1 MLGDACLLSQ
11 PLTSHNL
18 EMIESIQFNKVIPN
32 VFVGS
37 PPEGGPTD
45 VWDQVLTFK
54 RGESCLIEAA
64 SGRGKSS
71 FCSFLYGL
79 RKDFVGSIDYFNHK
93 GETLHVTDA
102 MLCEMRCRSIA
113 MMFQEHRIFPE
124 LTAVENVML
133 KNQLTNYF
141 TEQEIRE
148 RLSTLGLEDRL
159 TSKVGLL
166 SGGQRQ
172 RIAIARAIIR
182 DPKVIVFDEATSAL
196 DSVTEREIQKAIEN
210 LTHDR
215 TTFIVAHR
223 LSTIRDADR
232 IIGLL
237 EAADL
242 RNPRLI
248 VNRIRINMVKSES

>member
-1 MLGDACLLSQ
+1 MQGENFLTSPL
-11 PLTSHNL
+11 LTSHNL

-148 RLSTLGLEDRL
+148 RLSALGLEDRL
-159 TSKVGLL
+159 DRPCQRLSIGQQQRVAFVRLL
-166 SGGQRQ
+166 AQPADFILLDEPVSHLDIMNAELMGQMLRQRQ
-172 RIAIARAIIR
+172 MEEGAA
-182 DPKVIVFDEATSAL
+182 VIVTS
-196 DSVTEREIQKAIEN
+196 IG
-210 LTHDR
+210 
-215 TTFIVAHR
+215 HR
-223 LSTIRDADR
+223 LPYDYDR
-232 IIGLL
+232 ILKL
-237 EAADL
+237 
-242 RNPRLI
+242 
-248 VNRIRINMVKSES
+248 

>member
-1 MLGDACLLSQ
+1 
-11 PLTSHNL
+11 
-18 EMIESIQFNKVIPN
+18 MIESIQFNKVIPN

-79 RKDFVGSIDYFNHK
+79 RTDFVGSIDYFNHK

-159 TSKVGLL
+159 DRPCQRLSIGQQQRVAFVRLL
-166 SGGQRQ
+166 AQPADFILLDEPVSHLDIVNAELMGKMLRQRQ
-172 RIAIARAIIR
+172 MEEGAA
-182 DPKVIVFDEATSAL
+182 VIVTS
-196 DSVTEREIQKAIEN
+196 IG
-210 LTHDR
+210 
-215 TTFIVAHR
+215 HR
-223 LSTIRDADR
+223 LPYDYDR
-232 IIGLL
+232 SLKL
-237 EAADL
+237 
-242 RNPRLI
+242 
-248 VNRIRINMVKSES
+248 

>member
-1 MLGDACLLSQ
+1 MIGDACLLSQ

-79 RKDFVGSIDYFNHK
+79 RKDFVGSIDYFSHR

-148 RLSTLGLEDRL
+148 RLSALGLEDRL
-159 TSKVGLL
+159 DRPCQRLSIGQQQRVAFVRLL
-166 SGGQRQ
+166 AQPADFILLDEPVSHLDIVNAELMGQMLRQRQ
-172 RIAIARAIIR
+172 MEEGAA
-182 DPKVIVFDEATSAL
+182 VIVTS
-196 DSVTEREIQKAIEN
+196 IG
-210 LTHDR
+210 
-215 TTFIVAHR
+215 HR
-223 LSTIRDADR
+223 LPYDYDR
-232 IIGLL
+232 ILKL
-237 EAADL
+237 
-242 RNPRLI
+242 
-248 VNRIRINMVKSES
+248 

>member
-1 MLGDACLLSQ
+1 
-11 PLTSHNL
+11 
-18 EMIESIQFNKVIPN
+18 MIESIQFNKVIPN

-79 RKDFVGSIDYFNHK
+79 RKDFVGSIDYFSHE

-159 TSKVGLL
+159 DRPCQRLSIGQQQRVAFVRLL
-166 SGGQRQ
+166 AQPADFILLDEPVSHLDIVNAELMGKMLRQRQ
-172 RIAIARAIIR
+172 MKEGAA
-182 DPKVIVFDEATSAL
+182 VIVTS
-196 DSVTEREIQKAIEN
+196 IG
-210 LTHDR
+210 
-215 TTFIVAHR
+215 HR
-223 LSTIRDADR
+223 LPYDYDR
-232 IIGLL
+232 ILKL
-237 EAADL
+237 
-242 RNPRLI
+242 
-248 VNRIRINMVKSES
+248 

>member
-1 MLGDACLLSQ
+1 MQGENFLTSPL
-11 PLTSHNL
+11 LTSHNL

-79 RKDFVGSIDYFNHK
+79 RKDFVGSIDYFSHE

-141 TEQEIRE
+141 TEQDIRE
-148 RLSTLGLEDRL
+148 RLSALGLEERLDRPCQRL
-159 TSKVGLL
+159 SIGQQQRVAFVRLL
-166 SGGQRQ
+166 AQPADFILLDEPVSHLDIVNAELMGKMLRQRQ
-172 RIAIARAIIR
+172 MEEGAA
-182 DPKVIVFDEATSAL
+182 VIVTS
-196 DSVTEREIQKAIEN
+196 IG
-210 LTHDR
+210 
-215 TTFIVAHR
+215 HR
-223 LSTIRDADR
+223 LPYDYDR
-232 IIGLL
+232 ILKL
-237 EAADL
+237 
-242 RNPRLI
+242 
-248 VNRIRINMVKSES
+248 

>member
-1 MLGDACLLSQ
+1 
-11 PLTSHNL
+11 
-18 EMIESIQFNKVIPN
+18 MIESIQFNKVIPN

-79 RKDFVGSIDYFNHK
+79 RKDFVGSIDYFSHE

-102 MLCEMRCRSIA
+102 MLWEMRCRSIA

-148 RLSTLGLEDRL
+148 RLSALGLEDRL
-159 TSKVGLL
+159 DRPCQRLSIGQQQRVAFVRLL
-166 SGGQRQ
+166 AQPADFILLDEPVSHLDIVNAELMGKMLRQRQ
-172 RIAIARAIIR
+172 MEEGAA
-182 DPKVIVFDEATSAL
+182 VIVTS
-196 DSVTEREIQKAIEN
+196 IG
-210 LTHDR
+210 
-215 TTFIVAHR
+215 HR
-223 LSTIRDADR
+223 LPYDYDR
-232 IIGLL
+232 ILKL
-237 EAADL
+237 
-242 RNPRLI
+242 
-248 VNRIRINMVKSES
+248 

>member
-1 MLGDACLLSQ
+1 
-11 PLTSHNL
+11 
-18 EMIESIQFNKVIPN
+18 MIESIQFNKVIPN

-148 RLSTLGLEDRL
+148 RLSALGLEDRL
-159 TSKVGLL
+159 DRPCQRLSIGQQQRVAFVRLL
-166 SGGQRQ
+166 AQPADFILLDEPVSHLDIVNAELMGKMLRQRQ
-172 RIAIARAIIR
+172 MEEGAA
-182 DPKVIVFDEATSAL
+182 VIVTS
-196 DSVTEREIQKAIEN
+196 IG
-210 LTHDR
+210 
-215 TTFIVAHR
+215 HR
-223 LSTIRDADR
+223 LPYEYDR
-232 IIGLL
+232 ILKL
-237 EAADL
+237 
-242 RNPRLI
+242 
-248 VNRIRINMVKSES
+248 

>member
-1 MLGDACLLSQ
+1 LQGENFLTSL

-148 RLSTLGLEDRL
+148 RLSVLGLEDRL
-159 TSKVGLL
+159 DRPCQRLSIGQQQRVAFVRLL
-166 SGGQRQ
+166 AQPADFILLDEPVSHLDIVNAELMGKMLRQRQ
-172 RIAIARAIIR
+172 MEEGAA
-182 DPKVIVFDEATSAL
+182 VIVTS
-196 DSVTEREIQKAIEN
+196 IG
-210 LTHDR
+210 
-215 TTFIVAHR
+215 HR
-223 LSTIRDADR
+223 LPYEYDR
-232 IIGLL
+232 MLKL
-237 EAADL
+237 
-242 RNPRLI
+242 
-248 VNRIRINMVKSES
+248 

>member
-1 MLGDACLLSQ
+1 
-11 PLTSHNL
+11 
-18 EMIESIQFNKVIPN
+18 MIESIQFNKVIPN

-79 RKDFVGSIDYFNHK
+79 RKDFVGSIDYFSHE

-148 RLSTLGLEDRL
+148 RLSALGLEDRL
-159 TSKVGLL
+159 DRPCLRLSIGQQQRVAFVRLL
-166 SGGQRQ
+166 AQPADFILLDEPVSHLDIVNAELMGKMLRQRQ
-172 RIAIARAIIR
+172 MEEGAA
-182 DPKVIVFDEATSAL
+182 VIVTS
-196 DSVTEREIQKAIEN
+196 IG
-210 LTHDR
+210 
-215 TTFIVAHR
+215 HR
-223 LSTIRDADR
+223 LPYDYDR
-232 IIGLL
+232 ILKL
-237 EAADL
+237 
-242 RNPRLI
+242 
-248 VNRIRINMVKSES
+248 

>member
-1 MLGDACLLSQ
+1 
-11 PLTSHNL
+11 
-18 EMIESIQFNKVIPN
+18 MIESIQFNKVIPN

-102 MLCEMRCRSIA
+102 MLCEMRCLSIA

-148 RLSTLGLEDRL
+148 RLSVLGLEDRL
-159 TSKVGLL
+159 DRPCQRLSIGQQQRVAFVRLL
-166 SGGQRQ
+166 AQPADFILLDEPVSHLDIVNAELMGQMLRQRQ
-172 RIAIARAIIR
+172 MEEGAA
-182 DPKVIVFDEATSAL
+182 VIVTS
-196 DSVTEREIQKAIEN
+196 IG
-210 LTHDR
+210 
-215 TTFIVAHR
+215 HR
-223 LSTIRDADR
+223 LPYDYDR
-232 IIGLL
+232 MLKL
-237 EAADL
+237 
-242 RNPRLI
+242 
-248 VNRIRINMVKSES
+248 

>member
-1 MLGDACLLSQ
+1 MQGENFLTSPL
-11 PLTSHNL
+11 LTSHNL

-79 RKDFVGSIDYFNHK
+79 RKDFVGSIDYFSHE

-148 RLSTLGLEDRL
+148 RLSALGLEDRL
-159 TSKVGLL
+159 DRPCQRLSIGQQQRVAFVRLL
-166 SGGQRQ
+166 AQPADFILLDEPVSHLDIVNAELMGKMLRQRQ
-172 RIAIARAIIR
+172 MEEGAA
-182 DPKVIVFDEATSAL
+182 VIVTS
-196 DSVTEREIQKAIEN
+196 IG
-210 LTHDR
+210 
-215 TTFIVAHR
+215 HR
-223 LSTIRDADR
+223 LPYDYDR
-232 IIGLL
+232 ILKL
-237 EAADL
+237 
-242 RNPRLI
+242 
-248 VNRIRINMVKSES
+248 

>member
-1 MLGDACLLSQ
+1 
-11 PLTSHNL
+11 
-18 EMIESIQFNKVIPN
+18 MIESIQFNKVIPN

-124 LTAVENVML
+124 LSAVENVML

-148 RLSTLGLEDRL
+148 RLSALGLEDRL
-159 TSKVGLL
+159 DRPCQRLSIGQQQRVAFVRLL
-166 SGGQRQ
+166 AQPADFILLDEPVSHLDIVNAELMGQMLRKRQ
-172 RIAIARAIIR
+172 MEEGAA
-182 DPKVIVFDEATSAL
+182 VIVTS
-196 DSVTEREIQKAIEN
+196 IG
-210 LTHDR
+210 
-215 TTFIVAHR
+215 HR
-223 LSTIRDADR
+223 LPYDYDR
-232 IIGLL
+232 ILKL
-237 EAADL
+237 
-242 RNPRLI
+242 
-248 VNRIRINMVKSES
+248 

>member
-1 MLGDACLLSQ
+1 
-11 PLTSHNL
+11 
-18 EMIESIQFNKVIPN
+18 MIESIQFNKVIPN

-148 RLSTLGLEDRL
+148 RLSALGLEDRL
-159 TSKVGLL
+159 DRPCQRLSIGQQQRVAFVRLL
-166 SGGQRQ
+166 AQPADFILLDEPVSHLDIVNAELMGQMLRKRQ
-172 RIAIARAIIR
+172 MEEGAA
-182 DPKVIVFDEATSAL
+182 VIVTS
-196 DSVTEREIQKAIEN
+196 IG
-210 LTHDR
+210 
-215 TTFIVAHR
+215 HR
-223 LSTIRDADR
+223 LPYDYDR
-232 IIGLL
+232 ILKL
-237 EAADL
+237 
-242 RNPRLI
+242 
-248 VNRIRINMVKSES
+248 

>member
-1 MLGDACLLSQ
+1 
-11 PLTSHNL
+11 
-18 EMIESIQFNKVIPN
+18 MIESIQFNKVIPN

-148 RLSTLGLEDRL
+148 RLSVLGLEDRL
-159 TSKVGLL
+159 DRPCQRLSIGQQQRVAFVRLLAQPADFILLDEPVSHLDIVNAELMGLML
-166 SGGQRQ
+166 RQRQ
-172 RIAIARAIIR
+172 MEEGSA
-182 DPKVIVFDEATSAL
+182 VIVTS
-196 DSVTEREIQKAIEN
+196 IG
-210 LTHDR
+210 
-215 TTFIVAHR
+215 HR
-223 LSTIRDADR
+223 LPYDYDR
-232 IIGLL
+232 MLKL
-237 EAADL
+237 
-242 RNPRLI
+242 
-248 VNRIRINMVKSES
+248 

>member
-1 MLGDACLLSQ
+1 
-11 PLTSHNL
+11 
-18 EMIESIQFNKVIPN
+18 MIESIQFNKVIPN

-148 RLSTLGLEDRL
+148 RLSALGLEDRL
-159 TSKVGLL
+159 DRPCQRLSIGQQQRVAFVRLL
-166 SGGQRQ
+166 AQPADFILLDEPVSHLDIVNAELMGKMLRQRQ
-172 RIAIARAIIR
+172 KEEGTA
-182 DPKVIVFDEATSAL
+182 VIVTS
-196 DSVTEREIQKAIEN
+196 IG
-210 LTHDR
+210 
-215 TTFIVAHR
+215 HR
-223 LSTIRDADR
+223 LPYDYDR
-232 IIGLL
+232 ILKL
-237 EAADL
+237 
-242 RNPRLI
+242 
-248 VNRIRINMVKSES
+248 

>member
-1 MLGDACLLSQ
+1 MQGENFLTSPL
-11 PLTSHNL
+11 LTSHNL

-148 RLSTLGLEDRL
+148 RLSALGLEDRL
-159 TSKVGLL
+159 DRPCQRLSIGQQQRVAFVRLL
-166 SGGQRQ
+166 AQPADFILLDEPVSHLDIVNAELMGKMLRQRQ
-172 RIAIARAIIR
+172 KEEGAA
-182 DPKVIVFDEATSAL
+182 VIVTP
-196 DSVTEREIQKAIEN
+196 IG
-210 LTHDR
+210 
-215 TTFIVAHR
+215 HR
-223 LSTIRDADR
+223 LPYDYDR
-232 IIGLL
+232 ILKL
-237 EAADL
+237 
-242 RNPRLI
+242 
-248 VNRIRINMVKSES
+248 

>member
-1 MLGDACLLSQ
+1 
-11 PLTSHNL
+11 
-18 EMIESIQFNKVIPN
+18 MIESIQFNKVIPN

-159 TSKVGLL
+159 DRPCQRLSIGQQQRVAFVRLL
-166 SGGQRQ
+166 AQPADFILLDEPVSHLDIMNAELMGQMLRQRQ
-172 RIAIARAIIR
+172 MEEGAA
-182 DPKVIVFDEATSAL
+182 VIVTS
-196 DSVTEREIQKAIEN
+196 IG
-210 LTHDR
+210 
-215 TTFIVAHR
+215 HR
-223 LSTIRDADR
+223 LPYDYDR
-232 IIGLL
+232 ILKL
-237 EAADL
+237 
-242 RNPRLI
+242 
-248 VNRIRINMVKSES
+248 

>member
-1 MLGDACLLSQ
+1 
-11 PLTSHNL
+11 
-18 EMIESIQFNKVIPN
+18 MIESIQFNKVIPN

-148 RLSTLGLEDRL
+148 RLSALGLEDRL
-159 TSKVGLL
+159 DRPCQRLSIGQQQRVAFVRLL
-166 SGGQRQ
+166 AQPADFILLDEPVSHLDIVNAELMGKMLRQRQ
-172 RIAIARAIIR
+172 MEEGTA
-182 DPKVIVFDEATSAL
+182 VIVTS
-196 DSVTEREIQKAIEN
+196 IG
-210 LTHDR
+210 
-215 TTFIVAHR
+215 HR
-223 LSTIRDADR
+223 LPYDYDR
-232 IIGLL
+232 ILKL
-237 EAADL
+237 
-242 RNPRLI
+242 
-248 VNRIRINMVKSES
+248 

>member
-1 MLGDACLLSQ
+1 
-11 PLTSHNL
+11 
-18 EMIESIQFNKVIPN
+18 MIESIQFNKVIPN

-148 RLSTLGLEDRL
+148 RLSALGLEDRL
-159 TSKVGLL
+159 DRPCQRLSIGQQQRVAFVRLL
-166 SGGQRQ
+166 AQPADFILLDEPVSHLDIVNAELMGRMLRQRQ
-172 RIAIARAIIR
+172 MEEGAA
-182 DPKVIVFDEATSAL
+182 VIVTS
-196 DSVTEREIQKAIEN
+196 IG
-210 LTHDR
+210 
-215 TTFIVAHR
+215 HR
-223 LSTIRDADR
+223 LPYDYDR
-232 IIGLL
+232 ILKL
-237 EAADL
+237 
-242 RNPRLI
+242 
-248 VNRIRINMVKSES
+248 

>member
-1 MLGDACLLSQ
+1 M
-11 PLTSHNL
+11 
-18 EMIESIQFNKVIPN
+18 ESIQFNKVIPN

-148 RLSTLGLEDRL
+148 RLSALGLEDRL
-159 TSKVGLL
+159 DRPCQRLSIGQQQRVAFVRLL
-166 SGGQRQ
+166 AQPADFILLDEPVSHLDIVNAELMGKMLRQRQ
-172 RIAIARAIIR
+172 MEEGTA
-182 DPKVIVFDEATSAL
+182 VIVTS
-196 DSVTEREIQKAIEN
+196 IG
-210 LTHDR
+210 
-215 TTFIVAHR
+215 HR
-223 LSTIRDADR
+223 LPYDYDR
-232 IIGLL
+232 ILKL
-237 EAADL
+237 
-242 RNPRLI
+242 
-248 VNRIRINMVKSES
+248 